1 MTCDFINLVF
11 AIIMFLCI
19 FVQQITIQL
28 MYKMIKESVK
38 NETT

>member
-19 FVQQITIQL
+19 FVQQITIRL
-28 MYKMIKESVK
+28 MYKMIRER
-38 NETT
+38 E